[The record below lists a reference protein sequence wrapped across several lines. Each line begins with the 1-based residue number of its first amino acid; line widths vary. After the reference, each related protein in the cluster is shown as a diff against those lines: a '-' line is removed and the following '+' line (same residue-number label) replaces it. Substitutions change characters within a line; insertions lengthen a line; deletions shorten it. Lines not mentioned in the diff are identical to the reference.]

1 MDKKKINLIIEVVL
15 FIIVLC
21 IITFVYYFTG
31 EKTKTDELPS
41 DVGIIAVNDDN
52 FEEEVLNSD
61 KPVVLEFSSNMCPP
75 CLLMV
80 STMIN
85 IAKNNENIKVVTI
98 NTSENNT
105 SEVSKKYNV
114 EATPTILIIEN
125 GEIQKTFIGVTSEKS
140 IQDELDGGLNEV

>member
-1 MDKKKINLIIEVVL
+1 MEN
-15 FIIVLC
+15 
-21 IITFVYYFTG
+21 
-31 EKTKTDELPS
+31 
-41 DVGIIAVNDDN
+41 
-52 FEEEVLNSD
+52 
-61 KPVVLEFSSNMCPP
+61 
-75 CLLMV
+75 
-80 STMIN
+80 
-85 IAKNNENIKVVTI
+85 KNNENIKVVTI

>member
-31 EKTKTDELPS
+31 KKTNTGELPS

-52 FEEEVLNSD
+52 FEEEVLNSG

>member
-21 IITFVYYFTG
+21 IMTFVYYFTG
-31 EKTKTDELPS
+31 EKANTDELPS

-105 SEVSKKYNV
+105 FEVSKKYNV

>member
-31 EKTKTDELPS
+31 EKTNTDELPS

-52 FEEEVLNSD
+52 FEEEVLNSG

>member
-1 MDKKKINLIIEVVL
+1 
-15 FIIVLC
+15 
-21 IITFVYYFTG
+21 
-31 EKTKTDELPS
+31 
-41 DVGIIAVNDDN
+41 
-52 FEEEVLNSD
+52 
-61 KPVVLEFSSNMCPP
+61 
-75 CLLMV
+75 
-80 STMIN
+80 MIN

>member
-1 MDKKKINLIIEVVL
+1 MDNKKINLIIEVVL

>member
-1 MDKKKINLIIEVVL
+1 
-15 FIIVLC
+15 
-21 IITFVYYFTG
+21 
-31 EKTKTDELPS
+31 
-41 DVGIIAVNDDN
+41 
-52 FEEEVLNSD
+52 
-61 KPVVLEFSSNMCPP
+61 
-75 CLLMV
+75 MV